1 MTPDHNSILRAVHE
15 LRRGGL
21 VAFPT
26 ETVYGLGADALN
38 PAAIERVFARK
49 GRPANNP
56 LIVHVTDE
64 RMALMLSSEWS
75 ERASQLTRAFWPGP
89 LTLVMPKN
97 YRVPTAVTAGGTT
110 VALRSP
116 AHPVAQALLAEFGG
130 PLVGPS
136 ANPSGYISP
145 TRADHV
151 RAHFPDLL
159 VLDDG
164 QEQACT
170 VGIESTVLRVDTL
183 EILRPGSV
191 TAADICRVLGVEPL
205 NRPSTVHSSANQQP
219 LEGPGLLAQHY
230 APTVRAHMLA
240 PNAWRSWSGA
250 FPAAVLCP
258 AEAAAVG
265 QVPTW
270 ARIIPMPGGNTP
282 HLYAA
287 RLYQA
292 LREADE
298 CRPAVILID
307 RPWSEPNPPPP
318 WLAVADRLAR
328 ATAEP

>member
-1 MTPDHNSILRAVHE
+1 MTQDHNFILRAVHE

-49 GRPANNP
+49 GRPSNNP
-56 LIVHVTDE
+56 LIVHVTNE
-64 RMALMLSSEWS
+64 GMAVMLTSNWS
-75 ERASQLTRAFWPGP
+75 ERASQLARAFWPGP
-89 LTLVMPKN
+89 LTLVLPKN
-97 YRVPTAVTAGGTT
+97 HRVPTAVTAGGTT

-116 AHPVAQALLAEFGG
+116 AHPVAQALLAEFDG

-145 TRADHV
+145 TLAEHV
-151 RAHFPDLL
+151 RSHFPDLL
-159 VLDDG
+159 VLDAG
-164 QEQACT
+164 PQQACS

-191 TAADICRVLGVEPL
+191 TAADICRVLGVEPV
-205 NRPSTVHSSANQQP
+205 NRPTAAHTSSNQQP

-230 APTVRAHMLA
+230 APTARAHLLP
-240 PNAWRSWSGA
+240 PNAWRSWSGVT
-250 FPAAVLCP
+250 PAAVLCP
-258 AEAAAVG
+258 AEAATVS

-270 ARIIPMPGGNTP
+270 ARIIAMPGSNLP

-292 LREADE
+292 LREADGIH
-298 CRPAVILID
+298 PAVILID
-307 RPWSEPNPPPP
+307 RPWPEPNPPPP